1 MITLPEHLEQS
12 FLQIAESEHKSANT
26 LLAQLVEEYLEDY
39 HDTKRAEQ
47 AIKRIE
53 DGQDTL
59 LNWEDVK
66 AGLYDV
72 GD

>member
-1 MITLPEHLEQS
+1 MISLPEHLELP
-12 FLQIAESEHKSANT
+12 FKAIAEQQHETADQ
-26 LLAQLVEEYLEDY
+26 LLAQLVEDFLEDY
-39 HDTKRAEQ
+39 HDTKLAEQ

-59 LNWEDVK
+59 LRWEDVK